1 MSGRTNNVIQLAV
14 SNQVF
19 TSKEM
24 TQFDFEAILKFV
36 DFQNNFERAKTHAE
50 RLQQLSIATHFAIIV
65 LGRSKS
71 ELIELVKSMDDDK
84 RVGSAELYRGLIR
97 GARAGVSDS
106 RNDDRCRDARRSH
119 PSGLKGGES

>member
-1 MSGRTNNVIQLAV
+1 MSGRTNNVIRLAV
-14 SNQVF
+14 SNQVL

-24 TQFDFEAILKFV
+24 TQFDFEAIPEFV
-36 DFQNNFERAKTHAE
+36 DFQNNFERAKTHSE

-65 LGRSKS
+65 LSRSKS

-97 GARAGVSDS
+97 GQELAAAILGMMTAAEMRVAATQAV
-106 RNDDRCRDARRSH
+106 
-119 PSGLKGGES
+119 